1 MVRKKTQKIY
11 LFKTI
16 KKNLISFLA
25 VALMAATGISIFLGN
40 QSSAKAILEKANDY
54 FIENKLQSLEV
65 TSAYG
70 ITEEDIEAIAGLD
83 GVDMVEGGYSAI
95 GLFEANN
102 ETGKMLIRVHSLLES
117 MNLPVVVEG
126 TLPVSEKQAAV
137 EAKMAKQEGIRVG
150 DTIVIGN
157 NGELKRDTFEVTAI
171 INQPSFCCGVSLDSR
186 GVSDKGIGSA
196 YYYIALPEAAFDTS
210 FYSDCYTTAYIKNY
224 ELDQY
229 FYFSEEY
236 KEKEQILKEQVE
248 RLGEERE
255 ALRYEEVQE
264 NLDKTLK
271 ETEETL
277 QSYDDG
283 IKQAKD
289 WILALFG
296 MNGEAADLEQV
307 KDQVRDLERVGK
319 YYVKMLEELE
329 RAEERIEEGWEELS
343 QGREEASDLE
353 KEEWVVSIRND
364 IGDVRSI
371 DIVVEGLY
379 GLSYSMAIIFVIV
392 SLVVC
397 YSAITRM
404 INEQRSL
411 IGMQKALGFTS
422 AEIMRHYMGYS
433 TLCGIMGILE
443 GWASSVF
450 IVQAL
455 GLNIYEDVFLLGDIP
470 LSFSWK
476 HAVLISV
483 FFLIV
488 FLAASYAA
496 CKKEIALP
504 AVELLRGEIIERE
517 KPFFF
522 EKMGIYKKMRL
533 YTRTMIK
540 NVLGDK
546 PRMMTTV
553 VGIASC
559 ILLLVIC
566 FTMLFAMQE
575 SPVLQF
581 EEYFLY
587 EKRLVIDTQE
597 ADVEEFEEVLNAE
610 NIEYIKIQDKLKL
623 YREEGGN
630 WLSAHVVAV
639 SDKEALKDFMVLENP
654 DTRELLEVPEEGM
667 LVSLRCAENH
677 ELKEG
682 SVLEITDTKGSPQKA
697 TVAGVIEHYLAYNL
711 FVMSEEYYEEIMGEA
726 VDNCVFLLKGN
737 LDGLYDKVKE
747 LDGFLSLRDNSE
759 YMKINEAMNLIV
771 AVCFVF
777 AAIMAV
783 LVILNQ
789 NVMHI
794 NRKAKELSVMRINGF
809 TLKETKAFVSR
820 DNIIL
825 TVLGILLGWIMG
837 MSLGYVVLRVTE
849 VAMTHYIR
857 MPSIKACL
865 ISAAI
870 GGVFAYTMNKIA
882 LRRIKKLNLTNVNAN

>member
-40 QSSAKAILEKANDY
+40 QSAAKAILEKANGY
-54 FIENKLQSLEV
+54 FIENKLQSLEI

-83 GVDMVEGGYSAI
+83 GVDVVEGGYSAI
-95 GLFEANN
+95 GLFKANN
-102 ETGKMLIRVHSLLES
+102 ETGKIPIRVHSLLEH
-117 MNLPVVVEG
+117 MNLPVVLEG

-137 EAKMAKQEGIRVG
+137 EEKMAKQEGIGVG
-150 DTIVIGN
+150 DTIVIEHD
-157 NGELKRDTFEVTAI
+157 GELKQDTFEVTAI

-196 YYYIALPEAAFDTS
+196 YYYIALPEVAFDTS
-210 FYSDCYTTAYIKNY
+210 FYSECYTTAYIKNY
-224 ELDQY
+224 ELDAY

-236 KEKEQILKEQVE
+236 KEKEQVLKEQLE
-248 RLGEERE
+248 RLGKER
-255 ALRYEEVQE
+255 AVIRYEDMQK
-264 NLDKTLK
+264 NLDEKLN
-271 ETEETL
+271 EAEETL
-277 QSYDDG
+277 QEYDYVIG
-283 IKQAKD
+283 QAKD
-289 WILALFG
+289 WLFEIFG
-296 MNGEAADLEQV
+296 MNEETAALEQV
-307 KDQVRDLERVGK
+307 KDKVGDLERVGK

-329 RAEERIEEGWEELS
+329 RAEERIKEGWEELG
-343 QGREEASDLE
+343 QGREEAADLE
-353 KEEWVVSIRND
+353 KEEWIVSIRND

-371 DIVVEGLY
+371 DVVVEGLY
-379 GLSYSMAIIFVIV
+379 GLSYSMAIIFVVV

-397 YSAITRM
+397 YSAIIRM
-404 INEQRSL
+404 INEQRGL

-443 GWASSVF
+443 GWAAAVF
-450 IVQAL
+450 SVQAL
-455 GLNIYEDVFLLGDIP
+455 SLNIYEDVFLLGNIP

-483 FFLIV
+483 FFLII
-488 FLAASYAA
+488 FMAASYAA
-496 CKKEIALP
+496 CKKEIALS
-504 AVELLRGEIIERE
+504 AIELLRGEIVERE

-522 EKMGIYKKMRL
+522 EKMGFYKKIRL

-581 EEYFLY
+581 EKYFLY
-587 EKRLVIDTQE
+587 ENRLVADTQNG
-597 ADVEEFEEVLNAE
+597 DMEEFEEVLSAE
-610 NIEYIKIQDKLKL
+610 NIEYTRIQDKLKL

-630 WLSAHVVAV
+630 WLGAHVVVV
-639 SDKEALKDFMVLENP
+639 SDKEALKEFMRLENP
-654 DTRELLEVPEEGM
+654 NTRELLEVPEEGM
-667 LVSLRCAENH
+667 LVSLRCAENQG
-677 ELKEG
+677 LKEG
-682 SVLEITDTKGSPQKA
+682 SVLEITDSNGNPRKA
-697 TVAGVIEHYLAYNL
+697 VVAGVIEHYLAYNL
-711 FVMSEEYYEEIMGEA
+711 FVMSEEYYEEIMEEEA
-726 VDNCVFLLKGN
+726 DSSVFLLKGN
-737 LDGLYDKVKE
+737 IDGLYDKVKE
-747 LDGFLSLRDNSE
+747 LDGFLFLRDNSE
-759 YMKINEAMNLIV
+759 YMKINEAMNLVV

-809 TLKETKAFVSR
+809 TLRETKAFVSR
-820 DNIIL
+820 DNIVL

-837 MSLGYVVLRVTE
+837 GSLGYVVLRVTE

-857 MPSIKACL
+857 TPSIKACL